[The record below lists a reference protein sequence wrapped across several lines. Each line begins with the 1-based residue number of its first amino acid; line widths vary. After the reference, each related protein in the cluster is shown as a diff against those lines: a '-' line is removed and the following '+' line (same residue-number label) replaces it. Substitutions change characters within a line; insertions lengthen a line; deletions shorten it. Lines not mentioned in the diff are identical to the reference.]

1 MMATYKKAKLL
12 HIFTSSDYKNPE
24 TNEVTL
30 GKAKLQLLEVVT
42 LKNGEIKNEL
52 IDISIPKEKLSLY
65 KDKIGSTVEVEV
77 GVIGKCSYYGI

>member
-1 MMATYKKAKLL
+1 MSTYKKGKLL
-12 HIFTSSDYKNPE
+12 SQFVSPDFKKEDGTIVE
-24 TNEVTL
+24 
-30 GKAKLQLLEVVT
+30 GKVKIQILEVVT

-52 IDISIPKEKLSLY
+52 IDISIPKEKLALY

>member
-1 MMATYKKAKLL
+1 MKAKLL
-12 HIFTSSDYKNPE
+12 HIFTSVDFTNPE
-24 TNEVTL
+24 TQVKTI
-30 GKAKLQLLEVVT
+30 GKVKLQLLDIVT
-42 LKNGEIKNEL
+42 LKNGEVKNQL

>member
-1 MMATYKKAKLL
+1 MATYKKAKLL
-12 HIFTSSDYKNPE
+12 HIFTSADFTNPE
-24 TNEVTL
+24 SQETTK
-30 GKAKLQLLEVVT
+30 GKVKLQLLEIVT

-52 IDISIPKEKLSLY
+52 IDISIPKEKLALY